1 MINKNLVTL
10 KVNYLADT
18 MQSELIKK
26 TIWSNVSI
34 VSYNIP
40 LLAMLSIYEN
50 ISLPLQYFEN
60 VKQTLDN
67 LGIEYKIDSSIVRGL
82 DYYTKTVFEF
92 IDENT
97 GLTVLGGGRYDGLIE
112 ELGGQKTPAVGFA
125 TGVERLM
132 EMYNSNNKD
141 VKDKI
146 PNLYIVSNGIE
157 ENKKVNIIYHTKEN
171 ADKRGV
177 LFHFYFIF
185 GKGNFIWR
193 RISK

>member
-60 VKQTLDN
+60 VKQKDAENIVLNMLKKYNMAHAMYYKPKKLNEFELLIVKYLRASIRKPKHIFFFLPHRMLLNDDYSPFIHFIKDINSADVTVVENYRYFD
-67 LGIEYKIDSSIVRGL
+67 EYKNL
-82 DYYTKTVFEF
+82 EF
-92 IDENT
+92 KEI
-97 GLTVLGGGRYDGLIE
+97 
-112 ELGGQKTPAVGFA
+112 P
-125 TGVERLM
+125 
-132 EMYNSNNKD
+132 YNSWQTL
-141 VKDKI
+141 VLKI
-146 PNLYIVSNGIE
+146 
-157 ENKKVNIIYHTKEN
+157 
-171 ADKRGV
+171 
-177 LFHFYFIF
+177 
-185 GKGNFIWR
+185 
-193 RISK
+193 

>member
-60 VKQTLDN
+60 VKQKDAENIVLNMLKKYNMAHAMYYKPKKLNEFELLIVKYLRASIRKPKHIFFFLPHRMLLTDDYSPFIHFIKDIN
-67 LGIEYKIDSSIVRGL
+67 SADVTVVENYRYFDEYKNL
-82 DYYTKTVFEF
+82 EF
-92 IDENT
+92 KEI
-97 GLTVLGGGRYDGLIE
+97 
-112 ELGGQKTPAVGFA
+112 P
-125 TGVERLM
+125 
-132 EMYNSNNKD
+132 YNSWQTL
-141 VKDKI
+141 VLKI
-146 PNLYIVSNGIE
+146 
-157 ENKKVNIIYHTKEN
+157 
-171 ADKRGV
+171 
-177 LFHFYFIF
+177 
-185 GKGNFIWR
+185 
-193 RISK
+193 

>member
-60 VKQTLDN
+60 VKQKDAENIVLNMLKKYNMAHAMYYKPKKLNEFELLIVKYLRASIRKPKHIFFFLPHRMLLTDDYSPFIHFIKDIN
-67 LGIEYKIDSSIVRGL
+67 SADVTVVENYRYFYEYKNL
-82 DYYTKTVFEF
+82 EF
-92 IDENT
+92 KEI
-97 GLTVLGGGRYDGLIE
+97 
-112 ELGGQKTPAVGFA
+112 P
-125 TGVERLM
+125 
-132 EMYNSNNKD
+132 YNSWQTL
-141 VKDKI
+141 VLKI
-146 PNLYIVSNGIE
+146 
-157 ENKKVNIIYHTKEN
+157 
-171 ADKRGV
+171 
-177 LFHFYFIF
+177 
-185 GKGNFIWR
+185 
-193 RISK
+193 